1 MINHNIDLDFST
13 SDIKRTVVKQ
23 DSNKTHQLIIKLYDN
38 NDEIELNANWQYTI
52 SCRKADNSFIV
63 NSNNISIS
71 SNSIYVELTKQM
83 LSCPG
88 TEKCELLIQ
97 NGNQTLYS
105 STFYIYVEKNVNYGS
120 VLESTNEYNS
130 LSDTL
135 NQIKEYEKESK
146 ETKEHIQEISDDIDA
161 TYEELADAVDATNDL
176 IEKNTVIEANEATRK
191 TNETIRETNEQKRQT
206 DTATA
211 IKNANDAAD
220 NANSKANDLQNKL
233 DSHHFVLTED
243 KDVAGGVAGLD
254 NNLKVSNNKLYEAS
268 TNEKGITQLDDS
280 VTSNS
285 SSKAA
290 TSKAVKIAYDKAVSV
305 SQDLQTHNS
314 SSSAHDDI
322 RTLISNLTTRLNTLA
337 DSDDTTLDQ
346 LSEIVAYIK
355 SNKNLI
361 DGITTSK
368 VNVSDII
375 DNLTSTATNK
385 PLSAKQGKILKGLIT
400 DLTTLVENKVDKVS
414 GKGLSTNDYTTT
426 EKNKLS
432 EIASGAEVNVQSDWD
447 VTDATS
453 DAFIK
458 NKPIIPTKISQL
470 VNDGT
475 IAQKVNTQSGISG
488 KYGYVNIVHIEIK
501 RSYVNYPIIFEITG
515 RTWTYSR
522 KLYVCFQN
530 SSEIDPELN
539 CFLIDNEAPYDVAI
553 VKSDTSTWD
562 IYMQKSESYGT
573 CVLCSMYKTTSL
585 DGTIDITFP
594 DKQSDNMPDGAITP
608 TVITWDK
615 ASNSDTLDGYH
626 ANQFVHRE
634 NPICDGNLN
643 CRKNIWFDGESASKL
658 MIEFLE
664 SGDANG
670 YGISIGGGGMTVIG
684 GGESAYEI
692 VEYYTNNRTAKNGGA
707 EKMIIGNDTLIEFL
721 TNCQSG
727 YNNAKHITMNTDGT
741 ITAEGFNGKSITSP
755 LESVTYLAGNQGK
768 AIINSTAA
776 GTCYNMLAR
785 MKSPNGVWTLGSYQ
799 GSFSLYYTSD
809 EIIAAGANGFTK
821 SVALMREDG
830 SSSFAFADYTA
841 EYEEGTW
848 TPTIGYTGSSNYSLS
863 NGKYIKIG
871 KIVHCIAD
879 VTGKAIANEN
889 LYVATNS
896 LPFVINKYIHGVLTT
911 NHGTQPVELYHV
923 AVASSLTTVKSI
935 SFAAN
940 LPLYVA
946 FSYTIN

>member
-71 SNSIYVELTKQM
+71 SNSICVELTKQM

-191 TNETIRETNEQKRQT
+191 TNETIRETNERKRQT

-385 PLSAKQGKILKGLIT
+385 PLSAKQGTVLKGLIT
-400 DLTTLVENKVDKVS
+400 DLVSIVDDKVDKVS
-414 GKGLSTNDYTTT
+414 GKALSTNDYTTS
-426 EKNKLS
+426 EKNKLDG
-432 EIASGAEVNVQSDWD
+432 IAAGAEVNVQSDWNI
-447 VTDATS
+447 TNTAS
-453 DAFIK
+453 DAYIK
-458 NKPIIPTKISQL
+458 NKPTSMPASDVPSWAKANNKPSYTKSEVGLGNVENKSSATIRGELTKEDVTNALGYTPPTTNTVYTHPTTSGNKHIPSGGSSGQILRWSA
-470 VNDGT
+470 DGT
-475 IAQKVNTQSGISG
+475 AVWGAENTEPSDSTIRLKAYANRPTSANLAAASGD
-488 KYGYVNIVHIEIK
+488 
-501 RSYVNYPIIFEITG
+501 R
-515 RTWTYSR
+515 
-522 KLYVCFQN
+522 
-530 SSEIDPELN
+530 LN
-539 CFLIDNEAPYDVAI
+539 AVEYFL
-553 VKSDTSTWD
+553 
-562 IYMQKSESYGT
+562 
-573 CVLCSMYKTTSL
+573 
-585 DGTIDITFP
+585 
-594 DKQSDNMPDGAITP
+594 
-608 TVITWDK
+608 
-615 ASNSDTLDGYH
+615 ASN
-626 ANQFVHRE
+626 
-634 NPICDGNLN
+634 
-643 CRKNIWFDGESASKL
+643 K
-658 MIEFLE
+658 
-664 SGDANG
+664 
-670 YGISIGGGGMTVIG
+670 MTVGKPKDDGHIIQLNWDNTG
-684 GGESAYEI
+684 GYDSQI
-692 VEYYTNNRTAKNGGA
+692 
-707 EKMIIGNDTLIEFL
+707 
-721 TNCQSG
+721 
-727 YNNAKHITMNTDGT
+727 
-741 ITAEGFNGKSITSP
+741 
-755 LESVTYLAGNQGK
+755 
-768 AIINSTAA
+768 AIINGKDKSCLQHRGMSA
-776 GTCYNMLAR
+776 GTWGNWRTVLD
-785 MKSPNGVWTLGSYQ
+785 SSN
-799 GSFSLYYTSD
+799 YT
-809 EIIAAGANGFTK
+809 
-821 SVALMREDG
+821 
-830 SSSFAFADYTA
+830 DYTA
-841 EYEEGTW
+841 NYEEGTW
-848 TPTIGYTGSSNYSLS
+848 TPTCAQGNNQVPTRYVD
-863 NGKYIKIG
+863 GKYIKIG
-871 KIVHCIAD
+871 KWCYIRATIVLA
-879 VTGKAIANEN
+879 
-889 LYVATNS
+889 S
-896 LPFVINKYIHGVLTT
+896 SSVINSIGGLPKIQDHSLLHPNMGITIGHLGS
-911 NHGTQPVELYHV
+911 GTYNAQRFHFCE
-923 AVASSLTTVKSI
+923 AGNQTFNIITKDTIQSSSNWMIEGWYLCV
-935 SFAAN
+935 
-940 LPLYVA
+940 
-946 FSYTIN
+946 

>member
-71 SNSIYVELTKQM
+71 SNSICVEMTKQM

-146 ETKEHIQEISDDIDA
+146 ETKEHIQEISDDIEA

-191 TNETIRETNEQKRQT
+191 TNETIRETNERKRQT

-233 DSHHFVLTED
+233 DSHHFALTE
-243 KDVAGGVAGLD
+243 
-254 NNLKVSNNKLYEAS
+254 
-268 TNEKGITQLDDS
+268 
-280 VTSNS
+280 
-285 SSKAA
+285 
-290 TSKAVKIAYDKAVSV
+290 
-305 SQDLQTHNS
+305 DLQTHNS
-314 SSSAHDDI
+314 SSTAHDDI
-322 RTLISNLTTRLNTLA
+322 RTLVSNLTTRLNALA

-400 DLTTLVENKVDKVS
+400 DLTTLVGNKVDKVS

-453 DAFIK
+453 DAYIK
-458 NKPIIPTKISQL
+458 NKPTSMPASDVPSWAKANNKPSYTKSEVGLGNVENKSSATIRGELTKENVTNALGYTPPTTNTVYTHPTTSGNKHIPSGGSSGQILRWSA
-470 VNDGT
+470 DGT
-475 IAQKVNTQSGISG
+475 AVWGAENTEPSDSTIRLKAYANRPTSANLAAASGD
-488 KYGYVNIVHIEIK
+488 
-501 RSYVNYPIIFEITG
+501 R
-515 RTWTYSR
+515 
-522 KLYVCFQN
+522 
-530 SSEIDPELN
+530 LN
-539 CFLIDNEAPYDVAI
+539 AVEYFL
-553 VKSDTSTWD
+553 
-562 IYMQKSESYGT
+562 
-573 CVLCSMYKTTSL
+573 
-585 DGTIDITFP
+585 
-594 DKQSDNMPDGAITP
+594 
-608 TVITWDK
+608 
-615 ASNSDTLDGYH
+615 ASN
-626 ANQFVHRE
+626 
-634 NPICDGNLN
+634 
-643 CRKNIWFDGESASKL
+643 K
-658 MIEFLE
+658 
-664 SGDANG
+664 
-670 YGISIGGGGMTVIG
+670 MTVGKPKDDGHIIQLNWDNTG
-684 GGESAYEI
+684 GYDSQI
-692 VEYYTNNRTAKNGGA
+692 
-707 EKMIIGNDTLIEFL
+707 
-721 TNCQSG
+721 
-727 YNNAKHITMNTDGT
+727 
-741 ITAEGFNGKSITSP
+741 
-755 LESVTYLAGNQGK
+755 
-768 AIINSTAA
+768 AIINGKDKSCLQHRGMSA
-776 GTCYNMLAR
+776 GTWGNWRTVLD
-785 MKSPNGVWTLGSYQ
+785 SSN
-799 GSFSLYYTSD
+799 YT
-809 EIIAAGANGFTK
+809 
-821 SVALMREDG
+821 
-830 SSSFAFADYTA
+830 DYTA
-841 EYEEGTW
+841 NYEEGTW
-848 TPTIGYTGSSNYSLS
+848 TPTCAQGNNQVPTQFVDGN
-863 NGKYIKIG
+863 YIKIG
-871 KIVHCIAD
+871 KWCYIRATIAL
-879 VTGKAIANEN
+879 A
-889 LYVATNS
+889 S
-896 LPFVINKYIHGVLTT
+896 SSVINSIGGLPKIQDHSLLHHNMGITIGHLGSYAYNAQIFHFCEVGNQTFNIIT
-911 NHGTQPVELYHV
+911 KDTIQ
-923 AVASSLTTVKSI
+923 SSLNWMIEGWYLCV
-935 SFAAN
+935 
-940 LPLYVA
+940 
-946 FSYTIN
+946 

>member
-71 SNSIYVELTKQM
+71 SNSICVELTKQM

-233 DSHHFVLTED
+233 DSHHFALTE
-243 KDVAGGVAGLD
+243 
-254 NNLKVSNNKLYEAS
+254 
-268 TNEKGITQLDDS
+268 
-280 VTSNS
+280 
-285 SSKAA
+285 
-290 TSKAVKIAYDKAVSV
+290 
-305 SQDLQTHNS
+305 DLQTHNS
-314 SSSAHDDI
+314 SSTAHDDI
-322 RTLISNLTTRLNTLA
+322 RTLVSNLTTRLNALA

-385 PLSAKQGKILKGLIT
+385 PLSAKQGTVLKGLIT
-400 DLTTLVENKVDKVS
+400 DLVSIVDGKVDKVS
-414 GKGLSTNDYTTT
+414 GKALSTNDYTTS
-426 EKNKLS
+426 EKNKLDG
-432 EIASGAEVNVQSDWD
+432 IATGAEVNVQSDWNI
-447 VTDATS
+447 TNTAS
-453 DAFIK
+453 DAYIK
-458 NKPIIPTKISQL
+458 NKPTSMPASDVPSWAKANNKPSYTKSEVGLGNVENKSSATIRGELTKENVTNALGYTPPTTNTVYTHPTTSGNKHIPSGGSSGQILRWSA
-470 VNDGT
+470 DGT
-475 IAQKVNTQSGISG
+475 AVWGAENTEPSDSTIRLKAYANRPTSANLAAASGD
-488 KYGYVNIVHIEIK
+488 
-501 RSYVNYPIIFEITG
+501 R
-515 RTWTYSR
+515 
-522 KLYVCFQN
+522 
-530 SSEIDPELN
+530 LN
-539 CFLIDNEAPYDVAI
+539 AVEYFL
-553 VKSDTSTWD
+553 
-562 IYMQKSESYGT
+562 
-573 CVLCSMYKTTSL
+573 
-585 DGTIDITFP
+585 
-594 DKQSDNMPDGAITP
+594 
-608 TVITWDK
+608 
-615 ASNSDTLDGYH
+615 ASN
-626 ANQFVHRE
+626 
-634 NPICDGNLN
+634 
-643 CRKNIWFDGESASKL
+643 K
-658 MIEFLE
+658 
-664 SGDANG
+664 
-670 YGISIGGGGMTVIG
+670 MTVGKPKDDGHIIQLNWDNTG
-684 GGESAYEI
+684 GYDSQI
-692 VEYYTNNRTAKNGGA
+692 
-707 EKMIIGNDTLIEFL
+707 
-721 TNCQSG
+721 
-727 YNNAKHITMNTDGT
+727 
-741 ITAEGFNGKSITSP
+741 
-755 LESVTYLAGNQGK
+755 
-768 AIINSTAA
+768 AIINGKDKSCLQHRGMSA
-776 GTCYNMLAR
+776 GTWGNWRTVLD
-785 MKSPNGVWTLGSYQ
+785 SSN
-799 GSFSLYYTSD
+799 YT
-809 EIIAAGANGFTK
+809 
-821 SVALMREDG
+821 
-830 SSSFAFADYTA
+830 DYTA
-841 EYEEGTW
+841 NYEEGTW

-879 VTGKAIANEN
+879 VTGKASANEN

>member
-233 DSHHFVLTED
+233 DSHHFALTE
-243 KDVAGGVAGLD
+243 
-254 NNLKVSNNKLYEAS
+254 
-268 TNEKGITQLDDS
+268 
-280 VTSNS
+280 
-285 SSKAA
+285 
-290 TSKAVKIAYDKAVSV
+290 
-305 SQDLQTHNS
+305 DLQTHNS
-314 SSSAHDDI
+314 SSTAHDDI
-322 RTLISNLTTRLNTLA
+322 RTLVSNLTTRLNALA

-361 DGITTSK
+361 DSITTSK
-368 VNVSDII
+368 INVSDII
-375 DNLTSTATNK
+375 DNLTSTATDK
-385 PLSAKQGKILKGLIT
+385 PLSAKQGKILKDLIT
-400 DLTTLVENKVDKVS
+400 DLTTLVGNKVDKVS

-432 EIASGAEVNVQSDWD
+432 EIASGAEVNVQADWD
-447 VTDATS
+447 VTDTTS

-458 NKPIIPTKISQL
+458 NKPTIPTKISQL
-470 VNDGT
+470 INDGS
-475 IAQKVNTQSGISG
+475 IAQKVNGQTGISG
-488 KYGYVNIVHIEIK
+488 KYGYVNIVHMEIK
-501 RSYVNYPIIFEITG
+501 SSYVNYPIIFEITG
-515 RTWTYSR
+515 RGWTYSR
-522 KLYVCFQN
+522 KLYVHFQN
-530 SSEIDPELN
+530 SSGIDPELN
-539 CFLIDNEAPYDVAI
+539 CFLIDNAAPYDVAI
-553 VKSDTSTWD
+553 VKSNTSTWD
-562 IYMQKSESYGT
+562 IYMQKSESYGS
-573 CVLCSMYKTTSL
+573 CILCSMYSTL
-585 DGTIDITFP
+585 PFDDDNMIITFP
-594 DKQSDNMPDGAITP
+594 NILSNNMPDGAITP

-643 CRKNIWFDGESASKL
+643 CRKNIWFNGESASKL

-707 EKMIIGNDTLIEFL
+707 EKMIVGNDTLIEFL

-871 KIVHCIAD
+871 KIVHCTAD
-879 VTGKAIANEN
+879 VTGKASANEN

-896 LPFVINKYIHGVLTT
+896 LPFVINKYIHGVLAA
-911 NHGTQPVELYHV
+911 NHGSQPVELFHV
-923 AVASSLTTVKSI
+923 GVASSLTTVKSI